1 MACFSVMIAFP
12 IIPMHCLN
20 SVMIVFWNE
29 EGLGLSENQA
39 PRYLNSFELG
49 VAEMIW
55 LLNLIVLSFSLEFVA
70 KIDFDGLIV
79 MFVSL

>member
-1 MACFSVMIAFP
+1 MACFSVMVAFP

-20 SVMIVFWNE
+20 FVIIVFWDE

-39 PRYLNSFELG
+39 PRYLNGFELG

>member
-1 MACFSVMIAFP
+1 
-12 IIPMHCLN
+12 MHCLN
-20 SVMIVFWNE
+20 SVMIVFWDK
-29 EGLGLSENQA
+29 EGLELSENQA
-39 PRYLNSFELG
+39 LRYLNGFELG